1 MTEYLLGSIDEFPEG
16 KGRAFTAGA
25 RTVAVFRSNGKV
37 YAIANRCV
45 HKGASLCEGALGENG
60 KVVRCPWHNW
70 SFDLETGEQCLDR
83 REKIRNVRGED
94 GRRSSDPVRL
104 SRGERS

>member
-25 RTVAVFRSNGKV
+25 RTVAVFRSNGQV
-37 YAIANRCV
+37 YAIANRCI
-45 HKGASLCEGALGENG
+45 HKGASLCDGALAESG

-70 SFDLETGEQCLDR
+70 SFDLGTGEQCLDR
-83 REKIRNVRGED
+83 KEKIRTFEVKMVGD
-94 GRRSSDPVRL
+94 QVIL
-104 SRGERS
+104 CA